1 MEIKELRK
9 TGGSTVSE
17 LRIIT
22 KDYSPMRDASN
33 KWSGQRQSYTP
44 TLPAYKTLEYTD
56 DMIISTNRQTSS
68 SRASITSNILHK
80 REAIKQHPLVYYA
93 VQDLWQLLNP
103 FHLRGISKEVY
114 IKVNEFIYTSVFNS
128 IGEIP
133 TARKFAE
140 RDAECD
146 FGSCS
151 FIVFSEF
158 YDSIFE
164 LVDAYTRST
173 LVSEYT
179 RVLKNINQSIHN
191 SLMYTS
197 LNLHSKLHLKH
208 DDGSKVS
215 YKPWMLAL
223 STAGEE
229 EKLPA
234 LLRERGNTEF
244 VKGAPN
250 NLAQR
255 RSLSRKK
262 SDDGTVSRYIKR
274 FQIIDQRLA
283 NSRSQLSKT
292 PSRTSAFHKVP
303 SERSALSSRIA
314 PSEKIRSDYLSR
326 VSPLSVMHRKSA
338 HRTADLLEKVIQ
350 DRKLYKE
357 TKKQSV

>member
-1 MEIKELRK
+1 MEAKERRRNK
-9 TGGSTVSE
+9 GITVSE

-33 KWSGQRQSYTP
+33 KWTGERQSYTP
-44 TLPAYKTLEYTD
+44 TLPASHMQEYTD
-56 DMIISTNRQTSS
+56 DILISTTRQNSS
-68 SRASITSNILHK
+68 SRASIYTNPLHK
-80 REAIKQHPLVYYA
+80 REAIKQHPIVYNA
-93 VQDLWQLLNP
+93 IQELWKLLNP

-114 IKVNEFIYTSVFNS
+114 IKVNEFIYTSVLNS
-128 IGEIP
+128 IVEP

-140 RDAECD
+140 KDAECD
-146 FGSCS
+146 FGTSS

-164 LVDAYTRST
+164 LVDTYTRST

-179 RVLKNINQSIHN
+179 RVLKNIYVSIYN
-191 SLMYTS
+191 SHMYAS
-197 LNLHSKLHLKH
+197 LNLHSKLHLKN

-223 STAGEE
+223 STAGQE

-244 VKGAPN
+244 VKGAPS
-250 NLAQR
+250 NLARR
-255 RSLSRKK
+255 RSTSRKK
-262 SDDGTVSRYIKR
+262 SEDGTVSRHIRR

-283 NSRSQLSKT
+283 NSRSSLSKT
-292 PSRTSAFHKVP
+292 PSRTSAFHKAP
-303 SERSALSSRIA
+303 SERSALSSRLV
-314 PSEKIRSDYLSR
+314 PSERIRSDYLSR
-326 VSPLSVMHRKSA
+326 VSPLSVIRHKSPQ
-338 HRTADLLEKVIQ
+338 RTADILEKVIQ

-357 TKKQSV
+357 TKKQEG

>member
-1 MEIKELRK
+1 MEIKELRR
-9 TGGSTVSE
+9 TERSTVSE
-17 LRIIT
+17 LRVIT
-22 KDYSPMRDASN
+22 KDYSPMRDASM
-33 KWSGQRQSYTP
+33 KWSSQRQSYTP
-44 TLPAYKTLEYTD
+44 TLPASKNLEYAD
-56 DMIISTNRQTSS
+56 DILISSTRQNSS
-68 SRASITSNILHK
+68 SRASVSPNILHK
-80 REAIKQHPLVYYA
+80 REALKQHPLVYNA
-93 VQDLWQLLNP
+93 IQDLWQLLNP

-128 IGEIP
+128 IGEVH
-133 TARKFAE
+133 TARKLAE
-140 RDAECD
+140 KDAECD
-146 FGSCS
+146 FGSSS

-179 RVLKNINQSIHN
+179 RVLKNIYVSIHN

-197 LNLHSKLHLKH
+197 LNLHSKLHLKN

-223 STAGEE
+223 SNAGQE

-244 VKGAPN
+244 VKEAPR

-262 SDDGTVSRYIKR
+262 SDDGVVSRYIRR

-292 PSRTSAFHKVP
+292 PPRTSAFHKAS
-303 SERSALSSRIA
+303 SERSALSSRLVR
-314 PSEKIRSDYLSR
+314 SEKIRSDYLSR
-326 VSPLSVMHRKSA
+326 VSPLSVRHRKSA
-338 HRTADLLEKVIQ
+338 QKTADLLEKVIQ

-357 TKKQSV
+357 SKKEES